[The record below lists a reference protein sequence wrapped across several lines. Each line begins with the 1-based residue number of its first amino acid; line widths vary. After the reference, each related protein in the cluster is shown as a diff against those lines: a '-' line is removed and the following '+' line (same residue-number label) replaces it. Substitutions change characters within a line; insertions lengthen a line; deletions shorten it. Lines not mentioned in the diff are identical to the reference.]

1 MKFFMKSLLFMSF
14 LSLGFLNAITTEFK
28 LENKTN
34 DKVFIAFGTSQFFA
48 SGMNFV
54 PVFPKEVYTQNVTL
68 ESKNHINIML
78 SKTAPV
84 SGKTKVLNV
93 DFSPNKNKISVVVKD
108 STKNAAS
115 GLEVASSSIISGS
128 GVAKQ
133 SDVLYEKSGT
143 SASASEMLAK
153 QQERERAEREA
164 RLAQERKTKEDQE
177 AAKRRQEE
185 EKKKQG
191 SSGPRA
197 WYTLL
202 DQRSMPSDAVIVGFK
217 SSNEFTQ
224 LMNSNVDD
232 AADALANKLQN
243 QLHSWSSQG
252 FKKRQ
257 MNATDAEAK
266 TVLENVL
273 NAGRNLE
280 QQLKNY
286 AMQKGAKINPKYLES
301 ISGSLGA
308 IQSTVSLY

>member
-1 MKFFMKSLLFMSF
+1 MKFFMKSLFFMSF

-34 DKVFIAFGTSQFFA
+34 DKIFVAFGTSEYFA
-48 SGMNFV
+48 SGMNFA
-54 PVFPKEVYTQNVTL
+54 PVFPKEVYNQKATL
-68 ESKNHINIML
+68 EGKHYVNIL
-78 SKTAPV
+78 VSKTAPV
-84 SGKTKVLNV
+84 SGQTRVLNV
-93 DFSPNKNKISVVVKD
+93 DFSPNKSKISVVVKD
-108 STKNAAS
+108 STKNSDS
-115 GLEVASSSIISGS
+115 GLEVGSSSIISGS

-133 SDVLYEKSGT
+133 FDVLYKKTSGP
-143 SASASEMLAK
+143 SASEVLAK

-164 RLAQERKTKEDQE
+164 RLAQERKSKEEQE
-177 AAKRRQEE
+177 AAKRREE

-202 DQRSMPSDAVIVGFK
+202 DQRSMPSDAITVGFK
-217 SSNEFTQ
+217 SSNEFTG

-232 AADALANKLQN
+232 AADALTNKLQN

-266 TVLENVL
+266 TVLENVYK
-273 NAGRNLE
+273 AGKNLE
-280 QQLKNY
+280 EQLKSF
-286 AMQKGAKINPKYLES
+286 ATARGVRINPKHLES

-308 IQSTVSLY
+308 IQSTVSIY